1 MTIYSAMESDNGVI
15 MEDEK
20 HVIGE
25 TTKENIHREIED
37 NSNAEIQTENE
48 VSQSIVV
55 SECNN
60 SVVIKNSEY
69 AKVSYEMYTI
79 LFMQVS

>member
-1 MTIYSAMESDNGVI
+1 MESDNGVI

-55 SECNN
+55 SEDNN
-60 SVVIKNSEY
+60 SVVIKNSEC
-69 AKVSYEMYTI
+69 AKVSYEMYAI